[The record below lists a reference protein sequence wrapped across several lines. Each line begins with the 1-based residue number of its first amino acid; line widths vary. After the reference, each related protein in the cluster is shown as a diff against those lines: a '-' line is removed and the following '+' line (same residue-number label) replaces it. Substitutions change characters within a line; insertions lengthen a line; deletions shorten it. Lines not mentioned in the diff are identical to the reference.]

1 MSISEAQLIRLLDRH
16 CKSLCCNLSST
27 GFCYTKDRFCA
38 WRKKDEEFSERGII
52 CRWYREQVLPA
63 DKELEQLYE
72 HWKQQ
77 EMDRREAEYLGL
89 SVPIKDEYS
98 NEVIL
103 CSICRKPLLR
113 KSNRQKYC
121 DSCRNVEDKRRRAAR
136 KRFER
141 SQGG

>member
-1 MSISEAQLIRLLDRH
+1 M
-16 CKSLCCNLSST
+16 
-27 GFCYTKDRFCA
+27 
-38 WRKKDEEFSERGII
+38 
-52 CRWYREQVLPA
+52 LPA